1 MGTILFVEDTSDQ
14 RDLVAV
20 FLEINGYRVALA
32 NDGLEGLAQARQS
45 KPDLIL
51 LDLGMPIMDGFQM
64 MEELQADE
72 TLKDIPIVII
82 SAWTGASHRVRAKEA
97 GAKAFITK
105 PFELTYMLETV
116 KKYVLPD

>member
-1 MGTILFVEDTSDQ
+1 MGTVLFVEDTSDQ

-20 FLEINGYRVALA
+20 FLEINGYRVELA
-32 NDGLEGLAQARQS
+32 NDGVEGLAQARQT

-82 SAWTGASHRVRAKEA
+82 SAWTGASHRERAKEA

-105 PFELTYMLETV
+105 PFELTHVLETV
-116 KKYVLPD
+116 KKYVPPA